1 MKKLGVILVVAAVF
15 LTTALLGGATAQMRQ
30 GAFTLSPMG
39 GGYEFDDSPDDDDRD
54 LLNLGR
60 TLTLGLGYNFTKS
73 LAAELLFSYI
83 HTDADVCCG
92 DNDVYSHMPR
102 LNFLYHLNP
111 DGVFVPYV
119 SVGGGYMTFDDDTIS
134 PREIEETPVVDGGVG
149 VKYFLT
155 ENLAVRGDVH
165 YYYGFEDSTNDYSF
179 QAGIVYQIGGA
190 MPDPGPCEDTD
201 NDGVCDDEDQC
212 PNTPAGVRVDS
223 VGCQVKSEPYDV
235 MERGAEETEVLVA
248 EEEPEVVVV
257 EEAPE
262 PMEVTVYFE
271 FDGTNVKQLYHKR
284 LADLA
289 DYMREYPGMTA
300 TIEGHTDSVGSE
312 SYNMELSQE
321 RAMAVRDF
329 MVQTHGISADRFDLA
344 GYGETRPAVP
354 NDSPENRALNRRA
367 ITITIM
373 E

>member
-1 MKKLGVILVVAAVF
+1 MKKLGVILVVVAAF

-39 GGYEFDDSPDDDDRD
+39 GGYEFDDNPDDEDRD
-54 LLNLGR
+54 LLDLGR
-60 TLTLGLGYNFTKS
+60 TVTLGLGYNFTKS

-83 HTDADVCCG
+83 HTDADICCG
-92 DNDVYSHMPR
+92 DNDVYAYLPR
-102 LNFLYHLNP
+102 LNFLYHFNP
-111 DGVFVPYV
+111 DGMFVPYV
-119 SVGGGYMTFDDDTIS
+119 SAGGGYMAFDDDTLS
-134 PREIEETPVVDGGVG
+134 PREIDETAVVDGGVG

-155 ENLAVRGDVH
+155 ENLAVRGDAH
-165 YYYGFEDSTNDYSF
+165 YYYGFEDSTNDFSF
-179 QAGIVYQIGGA
+179 QAGVVYQIGGV
-190 MPDPGPCEDTD
+190 MPDPGPCDDTD

-235 MERGAEETEVLVA
+235 MERGAEETEVLVV
-248 EEEPEVVVV
+248 EETPEVVVV

-271 FDGTNVKQLYHKR
+271 FDQTNVKQLYHKR
-284 LADLA
+284 LTDLA
-289 DYMREYPGMTA
+289 DYMREYPDMTA
-300 TIEGHTDSVGSE
+300 IIEGHTDSVGSE
-312 SYNMELSQE
+312 SYNMELSRE
-321 RAMAVRDF
+321 RAQALRDF
-329 MVQTHGISADRFDLA
+329 MVRNHGIGADRFDLI